1 MNNNNNNNNIEKWL
15 NELMFET
22 KAILLASM
30 SKLLDKEDAE
40 DVLQEAYFKVY
51 EAKKSGLEH
60 ENFKAFLFKIARNS
74 ALSKLRHKNVIK
86 SSIKVVHDIDVDRL
100 AHITNEDKINKDQES
115 ALLFH
120 AINDLPPICR
130 QVFVLRKFKNKS
142 HSDIANMLNIS
153 NKTVENH
160 ITKAVKH
167 CRDSILQHYKTKS
180 MKMSI
185 QKTGT

>member
-1 MNNNNNNNNIEKWL
+1 MNNNNNNIEKWL
-15 NELMFET
+15 NEFMLET
-22 KAILLASM
+22 KSILLASL
-30 SKLLDKEDAE
+30 SKLLDREDAE

-74 ALSKLRHKNVIK
+74 ALSRLRHKKVVK
-86 SSIKVVHDIDVDRL
+86 SSVKVVHDIDVDRL
-100 AHITNEDKINKDQES
+100 AHITNEDKIFKEQES
-115 ALLFH
+115 ALLFN
-120 AINDLPPICR
+120 AINKLSPICR

-142 HSDIANMLNIS
+142 HSEIASMLNIS

-167 CRDSILQHYKTKS
+167 CRDSILLTYKQQSTKVQI
-180 MKMSI
+180 K
-185 QKTGT
+185 KTGT